1 MVRLNPVLVKRSKF
15 LINILFGFLGTTS
28 RLPLIPPIPWEP
40 IVSSPLSLS
49 YSPST
54 RSSHIHPPSSFP
66 RLLLESSVHPT
77 SHPSANFP
85 NLPRNLFPAWLC
97 SNKMVDCTSMVHR
110 VVSCHWALEENR
122 SHYLKALCISLS
134 LKV

>member
-15 LINILFGFLGTTS
+15 LINILFGFLG
-28 RLPLIPPIPWEP
+28 PPSIPWEP

-49 YSPST
+49 YSSLHQILPYPD
-54 RSSHIHPPSSFP
+54 PPTSSFP

-122 SHYLKALCISLS
+122 SHYLKAFCISLS

>member
-1 MVRLNPVLVKRSKF
+1 MIESSACEAFKISDQYLVWFSWDNF
-15 LINILFGFLGTTS
+15 TPPSNSSNSLGTHCLFSSFT
-28 RLPLIPPIPWEP
+28 LIPFPPPDPPI
-40 IVSSPLSLS
+40 
-49 YSPST
+49 ST
-54 RSSHIHPPSSFP
+54 HPPLFLVFFLSPVST
-66 RLLLESSVHPT
+66 PT